1 MNFNLFGKK
10 GTEHI
15 IASYSRVDPA
25 KYEEIWQKVFGDTIK
40 MIKECN
46 VDFKNF
52 AKQKDM
58 TFSIRNF
65 PNILAEF
72 KEYLEQNSSFDD
84 FQITSTLSSIE
95 MKMREVFITNLEK
108 ELGFEFDSHSKIV
121 LAQYFF
127 TNETGAWG
135 ETIHIIE
142 CLKKNSQ

>member
-10 GTEHI
+10 GTEHLV
-15 IASYSRVDPA
+15 APYSRVVSA
-25 KYEEIWQKVFGDTIK
+25 KYEEIWQKVFDDTIK
-40 MIKECN
+40 MIKERN

-52 AKQKDM
+52 AKQKVM
-58 TFSIRNF
+58 IFSIRNF

-72 KEYLEQNSSFDD
+72 NEYLKQNSSFGSN
-84 FQITSTLSSIE
+84 QILNMLDKIE
-95 MKMREVFITNLEK
+95 MEMREVFITNLEK

>member
-1 MNFNLFGKK
+1 
-10 GTEHI
+10 
-15 IASYSRVDPA
+15 
-25 KYEEIWQKVFGDTIK
+25 
-40 MIKECN
+40 
-46 VDFKNF
+46 
-52 AKQKDM
+52 M

-127 TNETGAWG
+127 TNETVAWS